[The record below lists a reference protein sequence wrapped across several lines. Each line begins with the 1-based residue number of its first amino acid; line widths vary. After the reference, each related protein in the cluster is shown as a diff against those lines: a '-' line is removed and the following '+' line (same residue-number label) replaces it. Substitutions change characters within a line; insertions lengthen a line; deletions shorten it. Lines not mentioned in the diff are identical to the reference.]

1 MRRLGLLILGAACLA
16 SCASQ
21 LGSREPSATEHP
33 QIIDGHVDFVVHFL
47 IRDWSVDAL
56 DIERSLPGQADAA
69 RWREGG
75 VNEALTTV
83 GSDKEAGSEEH
94 FPRVLVAL
102 DWLDA
107 LVERHSRA
115 LMLAG
120 SAEDFDEAAEQGRIA
135 LMPALEGGDQLDGSL
150 SNLREAHRRGLRSM
164 VIVYDHHNEIG
175 NGAMAMPASATIA
188 TNPHGGLSSFGRE
201 LIAEMNRLGVVIDL
215 SHAAEPTAIQTI
227 QLSKAP
233 AIFSHSGART
243 LADTPRDLSDRVLR
257 EVRANNGIVMVPL
270 APYLTTTAHWQWWL
284 EGEQRFAELASK
296 YDQVG
301 VSGAMARW
309 DAQIPEP
316 AVTISNVA
324 DQVDYIARVAGKN
337 HVGIGTDFDGMG
349 MGSFGV
355 PHLNEAAALPAL
367 LDELKRRGWSSSE
380 LYNLTRGNLLRVLRQ
395 VQGIASH
402 S

>member
-1 MRRLGLLILGAACLA
+1 
-16 SCASQ
+16 
-21 LGSREPSATEHP
+21 
-33 QIIDGHVDFVVHFL
+33 
-47 IRDWSVDAL
+47 
-56 DIERSLPGQADAA
+56 
-69 RWREGG
+69 
-75 VNEALTTV
+75 
-83 GSDKEAGSEEH
+83 
-94 FPRVLVAL
+94 
-102 DWLDA
+102 
-107 LVERHSRA
+107 
-115 LMLAG
+115 
-120 SAEDFDEAAEQGRIA
+120 
-135 LMPALEGGDQLDGSL
+135 
-150 SNLREAHRRGLRSM
+150 
-164 VIVYDHHNEIG
+164 
-175 NGAMAMPASATIA
+175 
-188 TNPHGGLSSFGRE
+188 
-201 LIAEMNRLGVVIDL
+201 MNRLGVVIDL